1 MAIPFHTDQALR
13 EALLE
18 NVGVSRLSADDLTY
32 LQAAVREPDVS
43 LRALNAADLSDG
55 ERAMLATLMLLDARP
70 SHAAQARMSQN
81 IGAFLRGLFEETDDI
96 RAVLREADFGQ
107 NPFYGGPAVFDV
119 TADGFSLEQRSG
131 IAIRR
136 DDDGAIDVSE
146 ARGWNP
152 EALEATL
159 HAIDN
164 AMRHGDDPLMTRLR
178 GITDQAI
185 GTILSDAHAAL
196 SSILEAK
203 QARVEAGRVILDEPG
218 RLDVARP
225 PGEMNPA
232 DIDAL
237 GLALQQMSDLESP
250 AEPHDAPYDVR
261 DVLARLGDDP
271 ELVEQNASTLS
282 AALAALGPEGKL
294 DRVVF
299 EQVGAPGTVVA
310 ALMML
315 RAIEEG
321 LDQPELRD
329 HFLAAGSAPALVNR
343 LVEHYALH
351 LVEAS
356 LGRQLDELRDED
368 PYGLSFGADDELAPR
383 AISAIQAHPADGPV
397 ASYVFETRWGQ
408 HEVSAEGLKRPND
421 ERPIPFAS
429 LSPQSL
435 RNLANILAAASPSED
450 GGLGYLRARDEIE
463 RGGTTMGSLLDDVRT
478 TLTDKLTAA
487 VDARAK
493 LAEALA
499 PLAKI
504 EVRD

>member
-13 EALLE
+13 DALLQ
-18 NVGVSRLSADDLTY
+18 NVGASGLSADDLTY
-32 LQAAVREPDVS
+32 LQAAVREPDVTIRS
-43 LRALNAADLSDG
+43 LNAADLSDG
-55 ERAMLATLMLLDARP
+55 DRAMLATLMLLDARP
-70 SHAAQARMSQN
+70 SHAAQARMAQN
-81 IGAFLRGLFEETDDI
+81 TGVFLEGLLNETDDV

-107 NPFYGGPAVFDV
+107 NPFYGSPAVFDV
-119 TADGFSLEQRSG
+119 TADGFTLETRTG
-131 IAIRR
+131 VAIRR
-136 DDDGAIDVSE
+136 DDAGAIDVSE
-146 ARGWNP
+146 AQDWNP

-164 AMRHGDDPLMTRLR
+164 AMRHGDDPLTTRLR

-203 QARVEAGRVILDEPG
+203 QARVEAGRVLLDEPG
-218 RLDVARP
+218 RLDVTRP

-232 DIDAL
+232 DIDAF

-250 AEPHDAPYDVR
+250 AEPHDAPYNAR
-261 DVLARLGDDP
+261 DVFMRLENDP
-271 ELVEQNASTLS
+271 ELVEQNATTLS

-299 EQVGAPGTVVA
+299 DQVGAPGTVVA
-310 ALMML
+310 ALMIL

-356 LGRQLDELRDED
+356 LERQLEALQDED
-368 PYGLSFGADDELAPR
+368 PYGLFVGHDDGLDPR
-383 AISAIQAHPADGPV
+383 AITAIEAHPSDGPV
-397 ASYVFETRWGQ
+397 ASYVFETQWAQ
-408 HEVSAEGLKRPND
+408 HEISAEGLKRPD
-421 ERPIPFAS
+421 DDSPIPFAS
-429 LSPQSL
+429 LSPRSL

-463 RGGTTMGSLLDDVRT
+463 RGGVSMRSLLDEVRGA
-478 TLTDKLTAA
+478 LTDKLTAA
-487 VDARAK
+487 VEARSK

-504 EVRD
+504 EARE